1 MLHPFFALCTGRAMR
16 KPSESSSEEESSS
29 EKKSGQEV
37 LEGERPAEQLD
48 VAVKAPSP
56 EKTPAQIAELKA
68 SHFDQQE
75 RQQKVKVKRPVRRR
89 TRRRQGREQLGQE
102 AAVVVVLP
110 VVAERGGTRRR
121 RRTRTTRRRS
131 PRKPVTRTRSGR
143 SLTRKNK
150 NTAGQSLLKG
160 QKRTVGLWRL
170 KKNTETKG
178 DEMVEVLDTS
188 QKPAHPALPP
198 KNKGEAAQHGK
209 AKGKTGKVPKKKCP
223 HCHQWVTSTPAGQ
236 DQHRWLNELC
246 LSWQVYNNMP
256 WETRQKS
263 ESWDKACHMAKTL
276 KEARQTRGPD
286 EAWDNRSLPGT
297 VSPMTLRSSHV
308 GVGKENPPA
317 QSGGQSVAES
327 VQPQEKPPAPQ
338 VVADSSKGTAGRR
351 EKKKRR
357 RSSSSSSSSASA
369 GRRKKGKN
377 RVTINIR

>member
-121 RRTRTTRRRS
+121 RRTRTTRRRRS

-170 KKNTETKG
+170 KKTRKPRATKWWKSWTRHRNQHTQRCLPKTKG
-178 DEMVEVLDTS
+178 RRLSTER
-188 QKPAHPALPP
+188 P
-198 KNKGEAAQHGK
+198 K
-209 AKGKTGKVPKKKCP
+209 AKQGKCLRRNARI
-223 HCHQWVTSTPAGQ
+223 VTSG
-236 DQHRWLNELC
+236 
-246 LSWQVYNNMP
+246 
-256 WETRQKS
+256 
-263 ESWDKACHMAKTL
+263 
-276 KEARQTRGPD
+276 
-286 EAWDNRSLPGT
+286 
-297 VSPMTLRSSHV
+297 
-308 GVGKENPPA
+308 
-317 QSGGQSVAES
+317 
-327 VQPQEKPPAPQ
+327 
-338 VVADSSKGTAGRR
+338 
-351 EKKKRR
+351 
-357 RSSSSSSSSASA
+357 
-369 GRRKKGKN
+369 
-377 RVTINIR
+377 

>member
-1 MLHPFFALCTGRAMR
+1 MR

-56 EKTPAQIAELKA
+56 EKTPAEMAELKA
-68 SHFDQQE
+68 SPFDEQE
-75 RQQKVKVKRPVRRR
+75 RQQKVLETSRQKKDEKATGSRAARSRSRRR
-89 TRRRQGREQLGQE
+89 GRSSRSRR
-102 AAVVVVLP
+102 
-110 VVAERGGTRRR
+110 ERRDKEKKDKGAKKEKKSEKPSKKDKERKSHKEKQKH
-121 RRTRTTRRRS
+121 RRS
-131 PRKPVTRTRSGR
+131 KSPERTKKDRG
-143 SLTRKNK
+143 
-150 NTAGQSLLKG
+150 
-160 QKRTVGLWRL
+160 TVATQ
-170 KKNTETKG
+170 KNTETKD

-188 QKPAHPALPP
+188 QKPAHPAMPP

-246 LSWQVYNNMP
+246 LTWQVYNNMP

-308 GVGKENPPA
+308 VQHVEAPGVGKENPPA